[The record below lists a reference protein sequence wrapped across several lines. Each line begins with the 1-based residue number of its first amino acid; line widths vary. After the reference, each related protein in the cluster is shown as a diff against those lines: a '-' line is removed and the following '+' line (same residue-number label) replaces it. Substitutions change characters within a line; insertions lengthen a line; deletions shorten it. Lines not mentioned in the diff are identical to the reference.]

1 MCCDKLSSTDT
12 AFIYFWVSLCDT
24 VVIYCSRL
32 SYTRYEF
39 SLIKESINTSFL
51 FNLMFILLNLCF
63 HLNISIDFVMEDGS

>member
-32 SYTRYEF
+32 LYTRYEF
-39 SLIKESINTSFL
+39 SLIKESINISFL
-51 FNLMFILLNLCF
+51 FNLMFI
-63 HLNISIDFVMEDGS
+63 